1 MLLRSISLKLDEK
14 VDFVNGFTFQVS
26 KKCQSLVVFL
36 NGEYENKMAIS
47 SARLKFT
54 DRVDAII
61 YICQNCLSEIADE
74 IKTTKKRCNRKL
86 W

>member
-1 MLLRSISLKLDEK
+1 MVVKSIPLKQDAK
-14 VDFVNGFTFQVS
+14 IDFVNGFTFQVS
-26 KKCQSLVVFL
+26 KKCQSLVIFL

-61 YICQNCLSEIADE
+61 YVCQNCLSEIADE
-74 IKTTKKRCNRKL
+74 IKTTKKKVQ
-86 W
+86 